1 MLSKPYP
8 IVSFGAV
15 GEAVRLLQRALN
27 LAPTQLPRL
36 QDDASFGPKTHGRVI
51 EFQGQKNAVRDGVV
65 GPITWELL
73 EPFVQQL
80 LKIVDQNMPAS
91 ADEATQR
98 QRIVDVATASFNSW
112 GWGTT
117 GTVTPDGSPRIAGA
131 RGVGPAAFTKRPRQ
145 GGATL
150 AAIFAMANAGGANCL
165 TIAASIEAIYQKE
178 PKSDADRQAI
188 NQQDIGSW
196 CGIFAAYCYRAA
208 GLKIGWNEL
217 RQQLPQY
224 FDSLRPTDAVQ
235 KGDIG
240 VYDPSINHHFIV
252 IEDAAQGARVH
263 SIDGNVGNPSE
274 MTVSPWN
281 SVISRRVYLR
291 PTLSSRGG
299 KFLRPKFAAMV

>member
-8 IVSFGAV
+8 MLSFGAV
-15 GEAVRLLQRALN
+15 GEAVALLQKALN

-36 QDDASFGPKTHGRVI
+36 KEDASFGSKTHGRVI

-73 EPFVQQL
+73 EPFIKQL
-80 LKIVDQNMPAS
+80 LKIVDQNMPPS
-91 ADEATQR
+91 GDDATQR
-98 QRIVDVATASFNSW
+98 QRIVDIATASFNSW
-112 GWGTT
+112 GWGVT
-117 GTVTPDGSPRIAGA
+117 GSVMPDGSPRIAGA
-131 RGVGPAAFTKRPRQ
+131 RGVGPAVFGRRPRQ

-150 AAIFAMANAGGANCL
+150 AGIFAIANAGGANCL
-165 TIAASIEAIYQKE
+165 SIATDIEAIYQTE
-178 PKSDADRQAI
+178 PKSNSDRQAI

-196 CGIFAAYCYRAA
+196 CGIFAAYCYRAS

-224 FDSLRPTDAVQ
+224 FDSLRSNEAVQ

-240 VYDPSINHHFIV
+240 VYDPAINHHFIV
-252 IEDAAQGARVH
+252 VEDSAPGARVH

-274 MTVSPWN
+274 MTVAPWN

-291 PTLSSRGG
+291 TTLGSKGG

>member
-1 MLSKPYP
+1 MLLKPYP

-15 GEAVRLLQRALN
+15 GEAVAVLQKALN
-27 LAPTQLPRL
+27 IAPTQLPRL
-36 QDDASFGPKTHGRVI
+36 QEDASFGPKTHSRVI

-73 EPFVQQL
+73 EPFIQQL
-80 LKIVDQNMPAS
+80 LKIVDQNMPGS
-91 ADEATQR
+91 SDEATQR
-98 QRIVDVATASFNSW
+98 QRIVDIATASFNSW
-112 GWGTT
+112 GWGTA

-150 AAIFAMANAGGANCL
+150 AGIFAIANAGGANCL
-165 TIAASIEAIYQKE
+165 TISADIEAIYQKE
-178 PKSDADRQAI
+178 PKSDSDRQAI

-196 CGIFAAYCYRAA
+196 CGIFAAYCYRAS

-252 IEDAAQGARVH
+252 VEDAAAGARVH

-274 MTVSPWN
+274 MTVAPWN

-291 PTLSSRGG
+291 PTLASRGG